1 MEVLTSRA
9 LLRPRSFERTFR
21 FYAERLGLH
30 VYREWGNGRTRG
42 VVFFLGRG
50 VPRGLG
56 TW

>member
-1 MEVLTSRA
+1 MEVFTSRA

-30 VYREWGNGRTRG
+30 VYREWGADAPAASSSSWA
-42 VVFFLGRG
+42 G

-56 TW
+56 TG